1 MQHLQ
6 GTRKNQKAET
16 QKTVVKNGVNPLRKS
31 AEHYNLSRDELQR
44 VIDQWILNERHR
56 MILSDRLFNGT
67 TYERLAERYGL
78 STQQV
83 KNIVYKAM
91 DRLEQHL

>member
-1 MQHLQ
+1 MPRFLA
-6 GTRKNQKAET
+6 RQKAEKE
-16 QKTVVKNGVNPLRKS
+16 KTILVKNGVNPLRKS

-44 VIDQWILNERHR
+44 VIDQWIFNERNR
-56 MILSDRLFNGT
+56 LILSDRLFNGT
-67 TYERLAERYGL
+67 TYERLAEKYDL

-91 DRLEQHL
+91 DRLEKHL